1 MDAGEKRMFLSPI
14 WIFSMTIV
22 EQEIVH
28 YCRFPNLMYQQLKK
42 TAKRKHVEVFILKNA
57 IPLSVSH

>member
-22 EQEIVH
+22 EQKIVH